1 MKVIIIY
8 HVINISC
15 ERRYIQKPPTFWV
28 KCSSVRPSQKFYIT
42 MRNWTVAVTYINQSG
57 VLSRPF
63 SLQWSIEC
71 MLAASYTL
79 VINLQH
85 PDFRK
90 KIFFELKGQKGK
102 CGEPIGICSIIALYS
117 SIDWLDYKNVESTL
131 LFQFLLLTLF
141 IIMSFDSNMNNLF
154 RN

>member
-8 HVINISC
+8 HIINISC
-15 ERRYIQKPPTFWV
+15 ERRYIQKPPTIWV

-42 MRNWTVAVTYINQSG
+42 MRNWTVAVTYMNQSG

-102 CGEPIGICSIIALYS
+102 CGEPIGNMLNYFFIFL
-117 SIDWLDYKNVESTL
+117 DWLIRLQKCGIYPSL
-131 LFQFLLLTLF
+131 PIFA
-141 IIMSFDSNMNNLF
+141 INLVYHHEF
-154 RN
+154 WQQYE